1 MYFIPSFSAKRLVRL
16 AFSKVQTMRRGFV
29 ASTPRATG
37 GLWKFQRSGIKI
49 TSFFSHSWD
58 KPWRLAWHLKI
69 SPWKKSGSFWN
80 PFPWRVSYKR
90 EMFEYFRFVFLFLSV
105 FSPKYDSIT
114 ILLLLSCSRIC
125 RRYTLHIYI
134 YIHHTLYIG
143 FIQHPTWLNVYSTFF
158 FR

>member
-134 YIHHTLYIG
+134 YIYTSYAIH
-143 FIQHPTWLNVYSTFF
+143 WVYSTSHMA
-158 FR
+158 